1 MSTLKICRICLR
13 TGAKM
18 YKFDRFQLLYF
29 YEQVMSL
36 KVNEKDGLPQYFCYE
51 CASLLQKFH
60 EFKEKCFRGLI
71 ALKKMLW
78 KGQITYK
85 AVDNVDRLSIKL
97 LSPYDVLTVS
107 KRVKTVSTIEKQ
119 EIDEIK
125 DEDDDISQK
134 EDNTVSDSDRS
145 YRDEIV
151 EVKKRKVKRKKS
163 LTPDFENDEEHIKD
177 HKEESKS
184 TFFDGDSDKEEEKVK
199 SHKTKSKS
207 RKSLID
213 KDREKP
219 LRDREAKRKKKSFY
233 ESDLEE
239 DFTTECKVKSRE
251 SSVSDFG
258 DITLIDNEPAIY
270 VEEKPMHSD
279 TELDITFEDGSK
291 PSSSTTIF
299 VDEKKEIP
307 PKKESKE
314 KVKGTK
320 GPKKTK
326 WNAKNKVLESG
337 NWKKYSLTE
346 QEALEQFRAK
356 AVDPK
361 YIAAPFKCADC
372 FKGFSKEEI
381 LKRHRRLHDAA
392 IGNFECRF
400 CRMRFKIDCRLR
412 KHMRAHYTK
421 YECLRCNLIC
431 PIELTA
437 LLHEELHNGVVKK
450 CEQCNEEFRH
460 RSTYYTHMRTHRSE
474 HVCTLC
480 GASFVS
486 PAGLHQH
493 KKKKHFDSEPE
504 GGGEDEK
511 QTYCKKCDIRFET
524 RAAYTEHLF
533 HSAMHTEGMEDEI
546 RDESCALRKVIGKMS
561 KAKIAN
567 ELRKRQSEDQPLPR
581 IKLNTRKGRRIFKKP
596 TDCYQCGKHFE
607 TQDACLRHHRE
618 EHPRTSFYPPSDR
631 QICEICGASLSRSTV
646 AMHLNMHT
654 RETLYSCDVCGR
666 TFHSKGGLK
675 RHMVTHTGEK
685 RYACRLCE
693 KRFTQSGSLSL
704 HYRTFHLKQPY
715 PPRNRRKEIEKP
727 SADAANFLGFYGKE
741 EY

>member
-36 KVNEKDGLPQYFCYE
+36 KVNEKDGLPQHFCYE
-51 CASLLQKFH
+51 CAALLQKFH

-85 AVDNVDRLSIKL
+85 GIDNVDRIAIKL
-97 LSPYDVLTVS
+97 ASPLDVLTVS

-119 EIDEIK
+119 EIDDIK
-125 DEDDDISQK
+125 DEDDGTDHK
-134 EDNTVSDSDRS
+134 EENIVSDSDND
-145 YRDEIV
+145 DEV
-151 EVKKRKVKRKKS
+151 LSKVKRRKS
-163 LTPDFENDEEHIKD
+163 VTSDYENDEEDTKK
-177 HKEESKS
+177 HKTKHKS
-184 TFFDGDSDKEEEKVK
+184 IIFECDSDKEEVKSKTQKVK
-199 SHKTKSKS
+199 SKR
-207 RKSLID
+207 RKSLVE
-213 KDREKP
+213 KDRVKP
-219 LRDREAKRKKKSFY
+219 RDRQAKRKKKSFY
-233 ESDLEE
+233 ESDLED
-239 DFTTECKVKSRE
+239 DFSTECKVKSRE
-251 SSVSDFG
+251 SSVSGFD
-258 DITLIDNEPAIY
+258 DTEPAIF

-291 PSSSTTIF
+291 PSGSTTIF
-299 VDEKKEIP
+299 VDEKKELP
-307 PKKESKE
+307 PEPEPEPVKETKA
-314 KVKGTK
+314 KGTK
-320 GPKKTK
+320 GPKKSK

-337 NWKKYSLTE
+337 NWKKYSLSE
-346 QEALEQFRAK
+346 DEALEQFRAK
-356 AVDPK
+356 AMDPK

-493 KKKKHFDSEPE
+493 KKKKHFDNQVEE
-504 GGGEDEK
+504 DEANGDEK

-607 TQDACLRHHRE
+607 TQDACLRHHLE